1 MVKLPNLGGRIM
13 RFYKGLAIIMGF
25 LFVGEAV
32 EKLLKIPVPGNVIGM
47 LLLTGALL
55 SGFVKLEDV
64 EEVGTFLIRNMSI
77 MFIPP
82 GAGIIVY
89 WGLVK
94 TQLVPIAVALVVS
107 FAVTIVFTAKTVEI
121 LRRGRG

>member
-1 MVKLPNLGGRIM
+1 M

-25 LFVGEAV
+25 LFAGEAV
-32 EKLLKIPVPGNVIGM
+32 EKFLKIPVPGNVIGM

-94 TQLVPIAVALVVS
+94 SQLVPIAVALVVS